1 MSEALEWRTLYER
14 RQTLF
19 LDGVAVG
26 DFYPTSSGVFRVRLW
41 PEDRLQGGRERL
53 VLTEESARTMLLGML
68 ERLRR
73 DEGAA

>member
-1 MSEALEWRTLYER
+1 MSETMEWRQLYGA

-19 LDGVAVG
+19 VSGVGVG
-26 DFYPTSSGVFRVRLW
+26 DYYPTTQGVFRVRLW

-53 VLTEESARTMLLGML
+53 VLTEETARTMLLGML

>member
-1 MSEALEWRTLYER
+1 MSETVEWRKLYER

-19 LDGVAVG
+19 VEGVGVG
-26 DFYPTSSGVFRVRLW
+26 DYYPTTSGVWRVRLW

-53 VLTEESARTMLLGML
+53 VLTEETARTMLLGML

-73 DEGAA
+73 DAGE

>member
-1 MSEALEWRTLYER
+1 MSESLEWRTLYER

-19 LDGVAVG
+19 LDGAAVG
-26 DFYPTSSGVFRVRLW
+26 DYYPTTSGVWRVRLW

-53 VLTEESARTMLLGML
+53 VLNEETARTMLLGML

-73 DEGAA
+73 EDGAA